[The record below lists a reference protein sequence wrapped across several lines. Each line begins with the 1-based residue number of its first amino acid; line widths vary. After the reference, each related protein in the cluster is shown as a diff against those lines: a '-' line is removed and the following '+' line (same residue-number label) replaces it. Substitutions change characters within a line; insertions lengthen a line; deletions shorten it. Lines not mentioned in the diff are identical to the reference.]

1 MQGTAEPRGRDA
13 RGAGWLPASK
23 LDAAGRVRID
33 MRVVLALA
41 LPLFLNSSLQAILN
55 LTDTWFISRLSPVA
69 LAAAAAVHW
78 LVLGVIVLAG
88 GVAMAVQ
95 TFAAQA
101 YGARRHRRASVALWS
116 GVWSTAVLAPLL
128 VLVAWSGQ
136 WWLPRLGLDP
146 LVSAQ
151 AAAYWQPRLGG
162 AVLGLLLWCA
172 LSFFN
177 GVSLVRVTLLV
188 NLVVTVSN
196 AAFNEWFI
204 FGLGWGIAGAAWGT
218 NAAQGVGVLL
228 AFGVLL
234 GSRALRDRYAT
245 RLTWRLGWRRMRAL
259 IAVGLGIGLMVSF
272 DLLGMAMFQL
282 IMTRH
287 GILDGAATQ
296 VVMML
301 TSVSFMPAIG
311 LCMAGTTLVGQSIG
325 AGQLDWAW
333 KLGNRVMWMAT
344 GYMGSVGL
352 VLAAAGPWL
361 VPLFAGDGPD
371 AETLVTLGCTLL
383 WIAAC
388 YQLVDGMQLGCNF
401 CLRGAGDTRFLAKAM
416 IVLIWVVYL
425 PLTHWLTFARGEGI
439 VPALGGLGAGAAG
452 GWWAAVIYVT
462 LLAVLTLWR
471 WRSRRWMRIRL
482 IDGRAAPR
490 AAAEPPAHASLGCQ
504 GCGVDATASDWD
516 RTP

>member
-1 MQGTAEPRGRDA
+1 MQVPAGTRGQDA
-13 RGAGWLPASK
+13 REQAWLPASK
-23 LDAAGRVRID
+23 VDAAGRVRID
-33 MRVVLALA
+33 MRVMLALA

-69 LAAAAAVHW
+69 LAAAAAIHW
-78 LVLGVIVLAG
+78 LVLGIIVLAG

-101 YGARRHRRASVALWS
+101 FGARRHRQASVALWS
-116 GVWSTAVLAPLL
+116 GVWCTLALSPLL
-128 VLVAWSGQ
+128 MLAAWSGH

-146 LVSAQ
+146 EVTELAI
-151 AAAYWQPRLGG
+151 AYWTPRLGG

-172 LSFFN
+172 LSFYN
-177 GVSLVRVTLLV
+177 GISLVRVTLLV
-188 NLVVTVSN
+188 NLVVSVTN
-196 AAFNEWFI
+196 AVFNEWFM
-204 FGLGWGIAGAAWGT
+204 FGLGWGMAGSAWGT
-218 NAAQGVGVLL
+218 NAAQGVGVML
-228 AFGVLL
+228 AFGILL
-234 GSRALRDRYAT
+234 GSRGLQARYAT
-245 RLTWRLGWRRMRAL
+245 RHTWRLGRRRIRAV
-259 IAVGLGIGLMVSF
+259 IGIGLGIGMMVSF

-296 VVMML
+296 IVMML

-333 KLGNRVMWMAT
+333 KLGNRVMWLAT
-344 GYMGSVGL
+344 GYMGGVGL
-352 VLAAAGPWL
+352 LLALAGPWL
-361 VPLFAGDGPD
+361 VPWFAGDGPD
-371 AETLVTLGCTLL
+371 AGTLISLGCTLL

-388 YQLVDGMQLGCNF
+388 YQLLDGMQLGCNF

-416 IVLIWVVYL
+416 IVLIWTVYL
-425 PLTHWLTFARGEGI
+425 PLTHWLTFPAGQGI

-462 LLAVLTLWR
+462 LLAALTLWR

-482 IDGRAAPR
+482 GAGTAPAA
-490 AAAEPPAHASLGCQ
+490 
-504 GCGVDATASDWD
+504 V
-516 RTP
+516 